1 MNFVQIEAFVA
12 VIRYRSFSKAAEAIY
27 LSQPTISSHIRSLEN
42 ELGVQLLIRSTKE
55 IYPSAA
61 GRIFYGYA
69 SEMIS
74 MRDKAVSEV
83 KSYSTKIQ
91 GSLEIAASSVPSQYI
106 LPHVLSKLSAK
117 HPDLFFTVRQYDSVH
132 VIQKVINMDVEVG
145 VTGTFFEKSA
155 CTFEAF
161 WQDRLTIIT
170 PNTEPYQTMFGK
182 ITKSALLTAPFVA
195 REPGSGTRKEYEEFL
210 KDIGIDSR
218 QMRTVAQVQGTE
230 SVKQAVKNGLGI
242 AIISSTAAEDIIK
255 SGDVLSFDY
264 DSDKLNRNLYFVYL
278 KNRHL
283 SPTAE
288 VFMEETRKF
297 SAERMMLKE

>member
-91 GSLEIAASSVPSQYI
+91 GSLEIAASSVPSAV
-106 LPHVLSKLSAK
+106 P
-117 HPDLFFTVRQYDSVH
+117 P
-132 VIQKVINMDVEVG
+132 
-145 VTGTFFEKSA
+145 
-155 CTFEAF
+155 
-161 WQDRLTIIT
+161 W
-170 PNTEPYQTMFGK
+170 
-182 ITKSALLTAPFVA
+182 AP
-195 REPGSGTRKEYEEFL
+195 
-210 KDIGIDSR
+210 
-218 QMRTVAQVQGTE
+218 
-230 SVKQAVKNGLGI
+230 
-242 AIISSTAAEDIIK
+242 
-255 SGDVLSFDY
+255 
-264 DSDKLNRNLYFVYL
+264 
-278 KNRHL
+278 
-283 SPTAE
+283 
-288 VFMEETRKF
+288 
-297 SAERMMLKE
+297 

>member
-91 GSLEIAASSVPSQYI
+91 GSLEIAASSVPSAV
-106 LPHVLSKLSAK
+106 PPWGMVTASSRRNSR
-117 HPDLFFTVRQYDSVH
+117 PERVRNTVPAGRAVPASPLRVMSH
-132 VIQKVINMDVEVG
+132 
-145 VTGTFFEKSA
+145 
-155 CTFEAF
+155 
-161 WQDRLTIIT
+161 R
-170 PNTEPYQTMFGK
+170 
-182 ITKSALLTAPFVA
+182 ALV
-195 REPGSGTRKEYEEFL
+195 PGR
-210 KDIGIDSR
+210 R
-218 QMRTVAQVQGTE
+218 V
-230 SVKQAVKNGLGI
+230 
-242 AIISSTAAEDIIK
+242 
-255 SGDVLSFDY
+255 
-264 DSDKLNRNLYFVYL
+264 
-278 KNRHL
+278 
-283 SPTAE
+283 
-288 VFMEETRKF
+288 
-297 SAERMMLKE
+297 MLK

>member
-145 VTGTFFEKSA
+145 ITGTFFE
-155 CTFEAF
+155 
-161 WQDRLTIIT
+161 
-170 PNTEPYQTMFGK
+170 
-182 ITKSALLTAPFVA
+182 
-195 REPGSGTRKEYEEFL
+195 
-210 KDIGIDSR
+210 
-218 QMRTVAQVQGTE
+218 
-230 SVKQAVKNGLGI
+230 
-242 AIISSTAAEDIIK
+242 
-255 SGDVLSFDY
+255 
-264 DSDKLNRNLYFVYL
+264 
-278 KNRHL
+278 
-283 SPTAE
+283 
-288 VFMEETRKF
+288 
-297 SAERMMLKE
+297 